1 MSVRAMQVP
10 LGSGPLL
17 IENAHILGDVL
28 THMHSSH
35 RRGVA
40 PPAQFQLD
48 HPHGHAMMDQLIP

>member
-1 MSVRAMQVP
+1 MQVP